1 MTQVKATKAG
11 VEDLKTSFAASPSS
25 FSSCTKMKWHND
37 GKWMQKV
44 LCFWP
49 IRSEQI
55 VCVILANQ
63 TQANCVFDTDA
74 PEWFSIFSSKVV
86 AWKDLDKK
94 AQKIFSLKIRTLSFL
109 VGRSWTTPHMLEYVR
124 EISPSLQN
132 RLLCVRMS
140 GSGCGS
146 VGRAVAT
153 NSRGPWF
160 KSSQQRFSGQT
171 N

>member
-1 MTQVKATKAG
+1 MDA
-11 VEDLKTSFAASPSS
+11 ESI
-25 FSSCTKMKWHND
+25 FSLYRVIHSLTTNLRLVTW
-37 GKWMQKV
+37 

-55 VCVILANQ
+55 VCVILTNQ

-160 KSSQQRFSGQT
+160 KSSHRKKIYIEHLQSTVLKIRK
-171 N
+171 